1 MSSFVAGINV
11 EVGEV
16 VDSDNIIF
24 VLTCWLGDLVKSL
37 DVLDLD
43 RSLDFLDL
51 IWPFHQAHFD
61 PSIRGR
67 ILCTAP
73 VGHGKVNP

>member
-16 VDSDNIIF
+16 VGSDNIILL
-24 VLTCWLGDLVKSL
+24 LTCWLGDLFK
-37 DVLDLD
+37 
-43 RSLDFLDL
+43 SLDFLDL
-51 IWPFHQAHFD
+51 IWPFHQAHFS
-61 PSIRGR
+61 PSIKGR